1 MEVTLQE
8 QLDELLP
15 RLRKAGTD
23 LQRVEVKEAQRD
35 LPSKILRSVSAFA
48 NGSGGLIVLGLA
60 EPSFTPTGADAAK
73 LASDLASQCDTNLDP
88 RILPEIEICEV
99 EGQQVVVA
107 AVEELDAPRKPCFV
121 LEKKQRDYAYLR
133 SHDGNRRLTEY
144 EHHALSAAK
153 GQPVDDQELV
163 EGANLDDLDSE
174 AVQGLLRRVRALRGA
189 VFRGVAYD
197 EALHMLGV
205 LSSGKMGEGVTL
217 AGLLALGRY
226 PQQFLPRLNLTF
238 AAFPTE
244 TGEPLDDGTR
254 LLDNQP
260 IDGSIP
266 VMLNGAVDALRR
278 NTRRRAV
285 VKGIGREDQWDYPLE
300 AVREVVVNALM
311 HRDYYSSV
319 LGQPVLM
326 ALYPD
331 RLEVT
336 SPGGLFGAI
345 DPERL
350 MNENVTASRNA
361 RLSKLLQD
369 VVVPGTNDTLC
380 ENVGSGLVTVAKTFR
395 RAGLAPPEI
404 EFTLS
409 TFKVVFRVHTML
421 DEETVEWLGL
431 IGHKDISDRQRLAM
445 AYVRQHGELD
455 NQRYRALTGCQA
467 YEATQELSDLGRRD
481 LLRKSGDRRW
491 TTWHLPDRLQAPRHP
506 MLGFRYPTPFKVD
519 GPEVEVVSKDRQVIA
534 NPWWTQGPIT
544 PRQGQV
550 YSILGE
556 GPTSSAELAE
566 RLQVTRGAVHQLL
579 RALEDRGLVKPT
591 LPGRRSPYQQWTRA
605 VDVDWELV
613 PIFEDGSE

>member
-1 MEVTLQE
+1 MKKTL
-8 QLDELLP
+8 
-15 RLRKAGTD
+15 R
-23 LQRVEVKEAQRD
+23 
-35 LPSKILRSVSAFA
+35 
-48 NGSGGLIVLGLA
+48 
-60 EPSFTPTGADAAK
+60 
-73 LASDLASQCDTNLDP
+73 
-88 RILPEIEICEV
+88 
-99 EGQQVVVA
+99 
-107 AVEELDAPRKPCFV
+107 
-121 LEKKQRDYAYLR
+121 
-133 SHDGNRRLTEY
+133 
-144 EHHALSAAK
+144 
-153 GQPVDDQELV
+153 
-163 EGANLDDLDSE
+163 
-174 AVQGLLRRVRALRGA
+174 
-189 VFRGVAYD
+189 
-197 EALHMLGV
+197 MLGV
-205 LSSGKMGEGVTL
+205 LGSGKMGEGITL

-226 PQQFLPRLNLTF
+226 PQQFFPRLNLTF

-285 VKGIGREDQWDYPLE
+285 VTGIGREDRWDYPLE
-300 AVREVVVNALM
+300 AVREVVINALM
-311 HRDYYSSV
+311 HRDYYSSA

-350 MNENVTASRNA
+350 MNENVTAARNA

-380 ENVGSGLVTVAKTFR
+380 ENVGSGLIAVADRFR

-409 TFKVVFRVHTML
+409 TFKVVFRVHTLL

-431 IGHKDISDRQRLAM
+431 IGHKDISDSQRLAM
-445 AYVRQHGELD
+445 AYVRQHGEVD

-506 MLGFRYPTPFKVD
+506 MLGFRYPTPLKVD
-519 GPEVEVVSKDRQVIA
+519 DPEAEGVSKDQQA
-534 NPWWTQGPIT
+534 MASPEWTLGPIT
-544 PRQGQV
+544 PRQRQV
-550 YSILGE
+550 YLILGE
-556 GPTSSAELAE
+556 GPMSSAELAE
-566 RLQVTRGAVHQLL
+566 CLQVTRGAVHQLL
-579 RALEDRGLVKPT
+579 RALEERGLVKPT
-591 LPGRRSPYQQWTRA
+591 LPGRRSPNQQWTRDI
-605 VDVDWELV
+605 DVDWELV